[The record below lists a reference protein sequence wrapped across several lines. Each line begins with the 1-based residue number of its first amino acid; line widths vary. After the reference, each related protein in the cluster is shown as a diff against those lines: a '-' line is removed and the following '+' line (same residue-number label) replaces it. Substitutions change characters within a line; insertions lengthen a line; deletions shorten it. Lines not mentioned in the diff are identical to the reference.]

1 MKNNKG
7 FSLVELIIV
16 IAIMA
21 ILVGVMA
28 PQLIKYIEKTN
39 VSADVQ
45 VCDTVRQAIQTA
57 YMDPAIVTKDDPKIP
72 AEGKKLNINTIT
84 SASYPDFYD
93 SVKTTLG
100 VDPKDMKNK
109 LKSEARQAKNAGE
122 IMFAIDKESSS
133 VCVWVTNSDMSGKK
147 KKFSVID
154 TADGKDCSIWAGEF
168 TAYKN
173 ATE

>member
-57 YMDPAIVTKDDPKIP
+57 YMDPAIVTKDDPKLP
-72 AEGKKLNINTIT
+72 AENKKLNISTID
-84 SASYPDFYD
+84 SSMPDFYD

-100 VDPKDMKNK
+100 VEPKDMKLK
-109 LKSEARQAKNAGE
+109 LKSEARQAKNKGE
-122 IMFAIDKESSS
+122 IFFAIDKESSS

-147 KKFSVID
+147 KSFSVVD
-154 TADGKDCSIWAGEF
+154 TTDGKDCSIWAGEY

-173 ATE
+173 AKD

>member
-57 YMDPAIVTKDDPKIP
+57 YMDPSIVTKDNPKLP
-72 AEGKKLNINTIT
+72 SENTKLNISTID
-84 SASYPDFYD
+84 SKMPDFYD

-100 VDPKDMKNK
+100 CEPADMKKK
-109 LKSEARQAKNAGE
+109 LKSEARPNKSNGE
-122 IMFAIDKESSS
+122 IMFAIDKDSSA
-133 VCVWVTNSDMSGKK
+133 VVVWVTNSDMSGKK
-147 KKFSVID
+147 KSYSVID
-154 TADGKDCSIWAGEF
+154 TSDGANCSIWAGEYNAYS
-168 TAYKN
+168 TAK
-173 ATE
+173 

>member
-45 VCDTVRQAIQTA
+45 LCDTVRQAIQTA
-57 YMDPAIVTKDDPKIP
+57 YMDPAVVTKDNVVLPSENKQ
-72 AEGKKLNINTIT
+72 LNINSIT
-84 SASYPDFYD
+84 QSTMPDFYD
-93 SVKTTLG
+93 AVKTTLG
-100 VDPKDMKNK
+100 VEPSDMKLK
-109 LKSEARQAKNAGE
+109 LKSEARQTKNKGE
-122 IMFAIDKESSS
+122 IMFAIDKESGA
-133 VCVWVTNSDMSGKK
+133 VAVWVTNSDNSGKK
-147 KKFSVID
+147 QKYSVVD
-154 TADGKDCSIWAGEF
+154 TSNGANCSIWAGEF
-168 TAYKN
+168 AAYKN
-173 ATE
+173 ATN